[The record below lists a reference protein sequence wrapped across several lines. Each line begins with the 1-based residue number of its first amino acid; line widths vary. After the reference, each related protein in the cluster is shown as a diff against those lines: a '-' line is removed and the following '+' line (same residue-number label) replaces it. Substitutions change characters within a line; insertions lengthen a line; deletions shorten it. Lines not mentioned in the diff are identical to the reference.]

1 MREICR
7 AFAFAVGAAIST
19 QAVAQ
24 NYFTEQAL
32 LFGRQMPGGSARIQ
46 AMGGAQ
52 VALGGDFSSA
62 LSNPAGLG
70 FYNRNEFSI
79 TPAITFINTNGN
91 YNLYDGPV
99 NNLTVT
105 QTNSSAATNQ
115 LSLPGLAIVFG
126 AGKNTN
132 QGAFYGGT
140 FAITLNRVNDFNG
153 SMQYSGQ
160 NQSSS
165 IVQSFLESAQ
175 GFTPNQ
181 FNPLVNPTDR
191 NIGPG
196 DGDNVNTPEFLGF
209 ENYLIGPIPTGV
221 PSRDTI
227 YFSDLAGGRP
237 FQKETI
243 KTQGAQN
250 QWSLAYGAN
259 FSDKLFLGAGL
270 GIMSVR
276 YEYSKSYTEDFTG
289 QSTGIYDTIQ
299 QRYSCVG
306 CFNGMRLNESRSS
319 SGNGINLSLGA
330 IYKPIDFLQI
340 GFNYTT
346 PTSYQMRDSYSGSM
360 TTSWNNFEYYNN
372 PVRPIPPPPRP
383 RGPLNQEESATI
395 DDPVNYSLNTPSRL
409 TVGLTVFVLKRGFV
423 TAEIEQVNYANA
435 STSSFSEQFN
445 SPAKNPNRDINPIIS
460 SRFTS
465 TTNIRVGAEYRWK
478 NFRFRGGFNSMGN
491 PYSNRPLNKVNYSLI
506 DFFSVSG
513 GIGYRTAKF
522 FVDLAVVR
530 SKGNGYYLP
539 YSIDGYPAPHFN
551 YEQVNSRIMFTVGIP
566 F

>member
-1 MREICR
+1 MKEICR
-7 AFAFAVGAAIST
+7 ALALVASVALNT

-24 NYFTEQAL
+24 NYFAEQAV

-79 TPAITFINTNGN
+79 TPAITFTSTYGN
-91 YNLYDGPV
+91 YNLYDGPI
-99 NNLTVT
+99 NNLIVS
-105 QTNSSAATNQ
+105 QDNSSSATNKV
-115 LSLPGLAIVFG
+115 SLPGLAIVFG

-132 QGAFYGGT
+132 QGAYYGGT
-140 FAITLNRVNDFNG
+140 FAISLNRVNDFNG

-181 FNPLVNPTDR
+181 FNPQINPNR
-191 NIGPG
+191 SPAGN
-196 DGDNVNTPEFLGF
+196 GDNVNTPSFLGF

-237 FQKETI
+237 FQQETI
-243 KTQGAQN
+243 NTSGAQN
-250 QWSLAYGAN
+250 QWNLSYGGN

-276 YEYSKSYTEDFTG
+276 YEYSKTYTEDFAGQTTG
-289 QSTGIYDTIQ
+289 VYDSVQ

-306 CFNGMRLNESRSS
+306 CFNSLRLNESRNS
-319 SGNGINLSLGA
+319 SGSGINLTVGA
-330 IYKPIDFLQI
+330 IYKPLDMVQI
-340 GFNYTT
+340 GLSYTT

-360 TTSWNNFEYYNN
+360 TTSWNNFEYFNN
-372 PVRPIPPPPRP
+372 PVRPIPPPPNP
-383 RGPLNQEESATI
+383 PGPLNNKEQTTI
-395 DDPVNYSLNTPSRL
+395 DDPVNYALTTPGRI
-409 TVGLTVFVLKRGFV
+409 TAGLAIFILKRGFI
-423 TAEIEQVNYANA
+423 TAEIERVNYGNA
-435 STSSFSEQFN
+435 STSSFSEQLKSLTIDAN
-445 SPAKNPNRDINPIIS
+445 SEVNPIIS

-465 TTNIRVGAEYRWK
+465 ATNIRVGAEYRWK
-478 NFRFRGGFNSMGN
+478 NFRFRAGFNSMGN
-491 PYSNRPLNKVNYSLI
+491 PYSNRPLNRINYSLT
-506 DFFSVSG
+506 DLFSISG
-513 GIGYRTAKF
+513 GVGYRTSKF
-522 FVDLAVVR
+522 FIDMAIVQT
-530 SKGNGYYLP
+530 KGSGYYLP
-539 YSIDGYPAPHFN
+539 YSIRGYPAPHYN
-551 YEQVNSRIMFTVGIP
+551 YQQTSSRIMFTLGFP